1 LLLGPGPAGAAPPS
15 GEDSERLAACIAR
28 NVPEP
33 SSVRA
38 VRISSRDRAGTDR
51 VTLIRIFGRRDENG
65 YRQLLVRFMEPED
78 VKGSA
83 FLMLERPGENEMYF
97 RSTEIPKAKRIK
109 GAGRAL
115 ALLGTDFSYEDFEHL
130 MAFRRAEEPLRLD
143 DELVRDRPVYV
154 IESRP
159 QQGSAYV
166 RIVTY
171 IDKETCV
178 ALRMELYEAG
188 RGLRKRLMVNPSAV
202 RKLGDI
208 WVPQLA
214 LMEDELNFT
223 STVFMVDSSQQ
234 DDSLTAADFTPESLS
249 QSP

>member
-1 LLLGPGPAGAAPPS
+1 MQ
-15 GEDSERLAACIAR
+15 R
-28 NVPEP
+28 NVAEP

-51 VTLIRIFGRRDENG
+51 VTLIRIFGRRTEEG
-65 YRQLLVRFMEPED
+65 HRQLLVRFVEPED
-78 VKGSA
+78 VAGSA
-83 FLMLERPGENEMYF
+83 FLMLERDGPNEMYF
-97 RSTEIPKAKRIK
+97 RSSEIPKAKRIA

-130 MAFRRAEEPLRLD
+130 MAFRRPEESKRLE
-143 DELVRDRPVYV
+143 DEVIRERPVYV
-154 IESRP
+154 VEARP
-159 QQGSAYV
+159 TEGSAYE

-171 IDKETCV
+171 VDKETCV

-188 RGLRKRLMVNPSAV
+188 RGLRKRLMVNPNAV

-234 DDSLTAADFTPESLS
+234 DTSLTAADFTPEALG